1 MAATKILGTRRWGRL
16 EIEFFYSLVN
26 AHMNRKLVLIL
37 SLLFLVSA
45 GLNLYLYTEVK
56 RYEEAWVEQIITT
69 SEIEAILRN
78 SGADTSFE
86 SIKRLAIDRFG
97 SEAVRAVEVSDSHIK
112 WGSDR
117 NGLKVNESLLLFKDG
132 VYHGSKAN
140 LPLH

>member
-1 MAATKILGTRRWGRL
+1 
-16 EIEFFYSLVN
+16 
-26 AHMNRKLVLIL
+26 MNRKLVLFL

-45 GLNLYLYTEVK
+45 GLNLYLYAEAK
-56 RYEEAWVEQIITT
+56 RYEEAWVEQMITT
-69 SEIEAILRN
+69 SEIEAILRD

-86 SIKRLAIDRFG
+86 GIKRLAIDRFG
-97 SEAVRAVEVSDSHIK
+97 SEAVRAVEVSDIYIK

-117 NGLKVNESLLLFKDG
+117 TGLKVNESLLLFKDG

>member
-1 MAATKILGTRRWGRL
+1 MKPARSLDTRAGFL
-16 EIEFFYSLVN
+16 IPVN

-86 SIKRLAIDRFG
+86 GIKRLAIGRFG
-97 SEAVRAVEVSDSHIK
+97 SEAVRAVEVSDIHIK

-140 LPLH
+140 LP